1 MRVRHEPIQIIKD
14 PNVDRRD
21 YTKNL
26 SQHLFF
32 PGMTNEQFRT
42 SAEKVSAK
50 SQRMFQER
58 DKLMKTRQLKGLYGG
73 VSR

>member
-1 MRVRHEPIQIIKD
+1 MRKQPVQIIKD

-32 PGMTNEQFRT
+32 PGMT
-42 SAEKVSAK
+42 
-50 SQRMFQER
+50 
-58 DKLMKTRQLKGLYGG
+58 D
-73 VSR
+73 